1 MELTPELQPVL
12 HIGQLHFEYAT
23 RPLFRQFDL
32 ELGAGVSWLRGDNG
46 AGKTTLLKLAAGA
59 LAPHAGVIQLHAA
72 APAPAAARRAQHS
85 DGSGDHGANR
95 SNRADAV
102 IDLQQSPLRYRQLS
116 FYCGGEAPQL
126 PWLTVRE
133 FLDLHVALYS
143 APNAAADHALL
154 DAELRAF
161 KLLDTLAQPLTTL
174 SLGQHKKV
182 QLALA
187 LALPVRL
194 LLIDEPFNGLD
205 ANAMAYLRQQLADP
219 ARCAR
224 QCIVLTSHPDP
235 LVPLARTVQL

>member
-59 LAPHAGVIQLHAA
+59 LAPHAGVIRLHAV
-72 APAPAAARRAQHS
+72 PHG
-85 DGSGDHGANR
+85 DGSGSGSGSSGDHL
-95 SNRADAV
+95 
-102 IDLQQSPLRYRQLS
+102 IDSKQAPLRYRQHS

-133 FLDLHVALYS
+133 FLDLHVALY
-143 APNAAADHALL
+143 PHADHALL

-205 ANAMAYLRQQLADP
+205 ATAMDYLRQQLADT

-224 QCIVLTSHPDP
+224 QCIVLTSHLDP
-235 LVPLARTVQL
+235 QIPLARTLQL